1 VVEVCV
7 NNREWLQATYQNG
20 EFVDVYG
27 VPLDLQTISNWRPD
41 AKAPTKKLN

>member
-1 VVEVCV
+1 
-7 NNREWLQATYQNG
+7 
-20 EFVDVYG
+20 VDVYG